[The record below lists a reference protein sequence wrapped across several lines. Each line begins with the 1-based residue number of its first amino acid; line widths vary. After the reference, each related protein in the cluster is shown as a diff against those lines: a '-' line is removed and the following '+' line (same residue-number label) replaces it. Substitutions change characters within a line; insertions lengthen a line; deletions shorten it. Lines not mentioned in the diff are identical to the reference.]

1 MTTRNARAS
10 LWATILLLAAVAVAA
25 VIVISQGRALTAAD
39 EAGPP
44 GAAPSPDVVADDTR
58 FLTDPPEAEVTVVEF
73 LDFECEACGAFY
85 PYVEELREKYGD
97 RVAFAIR
104 YFPLP
109 GHANAENAALAV
121 EAAAQQ
127 GALEG
132 MYQRLYETQSEWGEL
147 QESRASLFREYA
159 GDLGLD
165 LAEYDRAIADPASLN
180 RIRADFDAGRQ
191 LEVQQTPTFFVDG
204 TPVELTA
211 FNDLERSIAAA
222 LEE

>member
-10 LWATILLLAAVAVAA
+10 LWATLLLLAAVAIAA

-39 EAGPP
+39 GP
-44 GAAPSPDVVADDTR
+44 APSGASSPPDVVAEDTH
-58 FLTDPPEAEVTVVEF
+58 FLTDPPDAEVTVVEF
-73 LDFECEACGAFY
+73 LDLECEACGAFY

-147 QESRASLFREYA
+147 QESRAPLFREYA

-165 LAEYDRAIADPASLN
+165 LDDYDRAIADPATLE
-180 RIRADFDAGRQ
+180 RIQADFDAGQQ
-191 LEVQQTPTFFVDG
+191 LNVQQTPTFFVNG
-204 TPVELTA
+204 TPIELTSYD
-211 FNDLERSIAAA
+211 DLEASITAA
-222 LEE
+222 LDE